1 MAEQTEDVSKCK
13 AVTCPLGLWEKDG
26 KGWNR
31 MEKESLVGQ
40 QLNAWFCEGSF
51 KASQNHSKPLC
62 PERATK
68 NAQKC
73 NIDERD

>member
-13 AVTCPLGLWEKDG
+13 AVTCPLGLGEKDG
-26 KGWNR
+26 KGWTR

-51 KASQNHSKPLC
+51 KASQQHKPETDPKFNPNGTML
-62 PERATK
+62 PL
-68 NAQKC
+68 
-73 NIDERD
+73 